1 MADFPSIDAIAN
13 QTFYGFRYDVD
24 TARLTV
30 EKINDGTTPVRI
42 PDEHLIREDDYKQW
56 LWTRNTLRFEWNSN
70 DLTRL
75 LLEVV

>member
-1 MADFPSIDAIAN
+1 MAVFPSIDDIAN

-30 EKINDGTTPVRI
+30 EKINGGSPVRV
-42 PDEHLIREDDYKQW
+42 PDADLLREDDYKQW
-56 LWTRNTLRFEWNSN
+56 LFTRNTLNFDWNSN
-70 DLTRL
+70 AKTRL

>member
-1 MADFPSIDAIAN
+1 MSDFPSIDDIAN
-13 QTFYGFRYDVD
+13 KTFYGFRYDAD

-30 EKINDGTTPVRI
+30 EKINNGVTPVRI
-42 PDEHLIREDDYKQW
+42 PDESLIREDDYKQW

>member
-1 MADFPSIDAIAN
+1 MAVFPSIEDIAN

-30 EKINDGTTPVRI
+30 EKINGGSPVRV
-42 PDEHLIREDDYKQW
+42 PDADLLREDDYKQW
-56 LWTRNTLRFEWNSN
+56 VFTRNTLKFDWNGN
-70 DLTRL
+70 AKTRL